1 MFFTVSL
8 YLSLAIFTVGLLYK
22 ASTWFRYNVGIEGR
36 DVSVS
41 TRVAAATRGIISTL
55 FSSKVLTLLKV
66 FVLDGVF
73 QARTLRE
80 DALRWFMHL
89 CIYGGFMVLLLM
101 HALSKFTT
109 AILFT
114 DYYPTVNPF
123 LFLRDLSAILVIAGV
138 VLAVYRRVARKGW
151 RPATSAMDLYAIVI
165 LAVIMISGIMLEG
178 AKILSNTVF
187 QSMVQ
192 DYLVQPDEEQVRAL
206 SSYWVEDFGL
216 VAPGIKEPFDPKI
229 LQEGRTIHEMSCM
242 QCHSRPQWAPASYV
256 ASRLMKPAAEELD
269 RANLPSVLWRLHF
282 LACFLG
288 LAYLPFSKMFHIF
301 AGPLSLMANAVVER
315 GVSAPANLATKQILE
330 LDACVHCGACTRRCS
345 VAVAFK
351 EIPNVNILP
360 SEKIASLKKLAAGKD
375 LSSREL
381 RTIQQGLF
389 LCTNC
394 NRCTMVCPVGINLRD
409 LWFSVRETLL
419 QRSLPEPL
427 LLSPVSLYRG
437 LMQESLDQ
445 GQYRSPLSLVRDIF
459 AADGDRRTEQEGSIP
474 FELGEI
480 TPLTTL
486 NGSIQ
491 ANSFS
496 RCYGCMTCSNACPVT
511 RNYNRPE
518 EVLGLLPHQL
528 MHAIGFRQW
537 DLVFSSMMLWDC
549 LGCYQ
554 CQENCPQNVRVADIL
569 YELKGLAVSRADE
582 KFA

>member
-1 MFFTVSL
+1 MLYTLSL
-8 YLSLAIFTVGLLYK
+8 YLSLTVFTVGLLYK
-22 ASTWFRYNVGIEGR
+22 ISTWFRYTIGIEGR
-36 DVSVS
+36 GIPVS
-41 TRVAAATRGIISTL
+41 TRVAAAARGIAATL
-55 FSSKVLTLLKV
+55 FSAKVLTVLKV
-66 FVLDGVF
+66 FILDGVF

-80 DALRWFMHL
+80 DSFRWFMHL

-101 HALSKFTT
+101 HALSKFTM
-109 AILFT
+109 AVLFSN
-114 DYYPTVNPF
+114 YYSTLNPF
-123 LFLRDLSAILVIAGV
+123 LFLRDLAGVLVIVGV
-138 VLAVYRRVARKGW
+138 ALAVYRRFTRKGW
-151 RPATSAMDLYAIVI
+151 RPATNAMDLYAILI
-165 LAVIMISGIMLEG
+165 LAVIMISGIVLEG
-178 AKILSNTVF
+178 AKIVSNTVF

-192 DYLVQPDEEQVRAL
+192 DYMTQPDETEVRAL
-206 SSYWVEDFGL
+206 SAYWVEDFGL
-216 VAPGIKEPFDPKI
+216 VSPGLNGPFEVKV
-229 LQEGRTIHEMSCM
+229 LEQGRAVHEMSCM
-242 QCHSRPQWAPASYV
+242 QCHSRPQWAPASYAV
-256 ASRLMKPAAEELD
+256 AMLMRPVGEELD
-269 RANLPSVLWRLHF
+269 RANVPSVLWHLHF

-301 AGPLSLMANAVVER
+301 AGPLSLMANAVMER
-315 GVSAPANLATKQILE
+315 GASAPANLATKQILE

-360 SEKIASLKKLAAGKD
+360 SEKIASLKALAAGKD

-409 LWFSVRETLL
+409 LWFSVREALL
-419 QRSLPEPL
+419 QRSLPESL
-427 LLSPVSLYRG
+427 LLSPISLYRG
-437 LMQESLDQ
+437 LMQEGLDQ
-445 GQYRSPLSLVRDIF
+445 AQYRRPVTLVRETF
-459 AADGDRRTEQEGSIP
+459 AADGDRKAEQERTVP
-474 FELGEI
+474 FEPGETGLFAI
-480 TPLTTL
+480 LH
-486 NGSIQ
+486 GSIQ

-496 RCYGCMTCSNACPVT
+496 RCYGCMTCSNACPVA
-511 RNYNRPE
+511 RNYKRPE

-582 KFA
+582 KIA